1 MADAVLDPMALDA
14 GARCTADVR
23 CLKCNLLIFSSGIG
37 TLHVATAAE
46 LETSFPA
53 ASASATAAGA
63 QPTPQRYWELTDKY
77 QFDNVTVSRA
87 AHASAETP
95 AGQRPR
101 RYLACADC
109 EADVIGYV
117 REAAAS
123 AAAAQ
128 PVDGPNAPG
137 GETYYVA
144 TDRVRYTASKRAI
157 TPA

>member
-23 CLKCNLLIFSSGIG
+23 CLKCNLLIFSSDTGA
-37 TLHVATAAE
+37 LHVATAAE
-46 LETSFPA
+46 LE
-53 ASASATAAGA
+53 
-63 QPTPQRYWELTDKY
+63 Y
-77 QFDNVTVSRA
+77 QFDNVTVSGA
-87 AHASAETP
+87 AHTAAETP

-101 RYLACADC
+101 RYLACVDC

-117 REAAAS
+117 REAATS
-123 AAAAQ
+123 ATAAQ

-144 TDRVRYTASKRAI
+144 IDRVHY
-157 TPA
+157 